1 MNDSALQAAT
11 KPIEELDSVVVR
23 FAGDSGDGM
32 QLAGTQLTNTSALAG
47 NDVATFPDFPAEIR
61 APKGTLAGVSG
72 FQVHFASRD
81 IYTPG
86 DLVDVLVAMN
96 PAALSENLRF
106 LQPHGTLIVDE
117 DAFDARSLKLA
128 RVASNPLEDGSLDEY
143 QVIRVPLTSLTRA
156 AVEGDGVGRK
166 LATRCRNFFAMGLI
180 YWLYGR
186 DLEPTLRWVRKR
198 FRDRP
203 EVLDADV
210 KALRTGWN
218 FGETTEALTRSYRV
232 PPAALEPGEY
242 RNITG
247 NQALACGLIAAAEL
261 SGKQLFYGSYPIT
274 PASDILHE
282 LARHKRFGVRT
293 FQAEDEIAAA
303 TSAIGAAYGGAMAV
317 TASSGPGIALKTE
330 AMGLAVMFELPML
343 VLSIQRGG
351 PSTGLPT
358 KPEQSDLLQVMFGRS
373 GEAPLPVLAASGPTD
388 CFDVVLEA
396 WRIATRLM
404 TPVVVLSDAFVAN
417 GAEPWRLPDVAG
429 LEPIE
434 VVHPGVGGGRPVSSP
449 SLPHESGG
457 KARGN
462 GGKAGGA
469 ASPASSPPSRGVT
482 GFRPYARDEWLAR
495 PWALPGTPGLMHR
508 VGSLEKQDGTGN
520 VSYDPDNH
528 EHMVKLRA
536 RKVANAVNLI
546 PDLEVTGPE
555 SGKLLVL
562 SWGGTLGVCREAVE
576 RVRSGGAHGKGTGG
590 AGGNGT
596 GGAHGNGAGAVA
608 HAHLRHLNPLPA
620 NTGEVLAR
628 YERVLVPELNL
639 GQLALLLRA
648 RYLVDVVSL
657 GKVRGRPFWVKD
669 VIGAIEEMLV

>member
-1 MNDSALQAAT
+1 MSDNALQAAT

-117 DAFDARSLKLA
+117 DAFDARGLKLA
-128 RVASNPLEDGSLDEY
+128 RVESNPLEDGSLDEY
-143 QVIRVPLTSLTRA
+143 QVIRVPLTSLTRE
-156 AVEGDGVGRK
+156 AVEGAGVGRK

-186 DLEPTLRWVRKR
+186 DLEPTLRWVRHR

-203 EVLDADV
+203 EVRDADV
-210 KALRTGWN
+210 EALRTGWN
-218 FGETTEALTRSYRV
+218 FGETTEALARSYRV
-232 PPAALEPGEY
+232 PPAVLEPGEY

-293 FQAEDEIAAA
+293 FQAEDEIAAV

-330 AMGLAVMFELPML
+330 AMGLAVMFELPLL
-343 VLSIQRGG
+343 VLSVQRGG

-434 VVHPGVGGGRPVSSP
+434 VSHPGAGGGQPTLPP
-449 SLPHESGG
+449 SLPRAS
-457 KARGN
+457 

-469 ASPASSPPSRGVT
+469 ASSAGT

-508 VGSLEKQDGTGN
+508 IGSLEKQDGTGN

-536 RKVANAVNLI
+536 QKVANAVNLI

-562 SWGGTLGVCREAVE
+562 SWGGTLGVCREAVG
-576 RVRSGGAHGKGTGG
+576 RVRAAVGG
-590 AGGNGT
+590 AGGNGI
-596 GGAHGNGAGAVA
+596 GAVA

-620 NTGEVLAR
+620 NTGAVLAR

-669 VIGAIEEMLV
+669 VTGAIEEMLA